1 VADKGSG
8 TEPDQIGD
16 LLGGAQID
24 LASDAGLALDPA
36 TFDQVVVELMGFFLD
51 DERGYLE

>member
-1 VADKGSG
+1 MADKGSG